1 MGPCP
6 HPDLGVGSE
15 SEVCKGINLQW
26 YNFRPSGN
34 WEAWLFWAV
43 GLSPWPEMILLCLL
57 LACWANPAR
66 GPFSNV
72 PLLFLGV
79 ASSFLCWA
87 APCYSRILGLVQ
99 EHDCQGALT
108 YVCRRW
114 CFNMSPVGQHPPP
127 PGGGWTAQVE
137 CRPFQIGDGGIFWSS
152 FCLFFHLHALSA
164 AQWLFSTSF
173 PFWARWALLVSRRQ
187 HLSISPM
194 RHPLKLHWAS
204 SQLSWPPGLLL
215 PSSPDANAACGPH
228 CTPWGIKSGHL
239 QWIGGADATRLEGG
253 QNDSAFQM
261 WVSLYP
267 RSSLVEYLVL
277 NFYNLKSMHKTQK
290 SFKKEEYG
298 Q

>member
-1 MGPCP
+1 MATGKRGYFELWGFLLDLRWYYFACCWCAGPTLHAVLLAMCLCCSWGLLLP
-6 HPDLGVGSE
+6 FSAEQLHATPE
-15 SEVCKGINLQW
+15 
-26 YNFRPSGN
+26 
-34 WEAWLFWAV
+34 FWALCKSMTV
-43 GLSPWPEMILLCLL
+43 KVHSPMFVAGDVSTWVL
-57 LACWANPAR
+57 LANTNR
-66 GPFSNV
+66 
-72 PLLFLGV
+72 
-79 ASSFLCWA
+79 
-87 APCYSRILGLVQ
+87 
-99 EHDCQGALT
+99 
-108 YVCRRW
+108 
-114 CFNMSPVGQHPPP
+114 PP